1 MSCLADCDQHAAD
14 DERYSIGHRELIAQ
28 LGLIEE
34 AFLTDC
40 VSKNRLLSNG
50 TQLPFKRM

>member
-1 MSCLADCDQHAAD
+1 MSCLADCDQNAAD

-34 AFLTDC
+34 AFLTYC